1 MRPSFSRFAV
11 ALALA
16 VGTVACSDQPVSPT
30 LHEKVTI
37 KKVTDFETYQVVDF
51 TVDTE
56 GGWFR
61 IGPHSVYFPPNSICE
76 PSKST
81 YGPYHWDT
89 PCTVIAD
96 SIEIHAEVQK
106 STTTGKPAIRFWPD
120 LRFAPSTHVD
130 STGKDIGDDWV
141 VLYMFTEEALAA
153 TTDSAATALAAKYRI
168 LWSPAAGISAIDES
182 SKDASLK
189 TRIEPSTGL
198 VYRRVKH
205 FSGYQ
210 VGSGLVDCLTEPS
223 AFQCLTS
230 GQ

>member
-130 STGKDIGDDWV
+130 STGK
-141 VLYMFTEEALAA
+141 
-153 TTDSAATALAAKYRI
+153 R
-168 LWSPAAGISAIDES
+168 
-182 SKDASLK
+182 
-189 TRIEPSTGL
+189 
-198 VYRRVKH
+198 YRRRLGRALHVH
-205 FSGYQ
+205 GRGACRHDRFCRNGPGRE
-210 VGSGLVDCLTEPS
+210 VPHPVVAGSWYLGDR
-223 AFQCLTS
+223 
-230 GQ
+230 